1 MIDCKWYSSLD
12 SLSSQRTNGQAICYL
27 ETFCWLKTTVVNH
40 IKDLAVC
47 STDFSFSRQ
56 VVDEES
62 FRKGFAYDYKRNA
75 MLFKKKSLHQHCV
88 QQAFNMGINGC
99 LVQWVK
105 AKERL
110 VVDNC
115 TCSQNWKC
123 ALCDL
128 SEQCTFCLIF
138 QVIYSLSLWNLT
150 SLYLSLVFLGRSS
163 DSRGWGIS
171 NVPLEGRRNKNP
183 CVSWRLEWVN
193 YRLTREVFFWLE
205 YS

>member
-1 MIDCKWYSSLD
+1 MKKVLGKALHMII
-12 SLSSQRTNGQAICYL
+12 R
-27 ETFCWLKTTVVNH
+27 E
-40 IKDLAVC
+40 
-47 STDFSFSRQ
+47 
-56 VVDEES
+56 
-62 FRKGFAYDYKRNA
+62 
-75 MLFKKKSLHQHCV
+75 MLCCLKKSLHQHCV

-115 TCSQNWKC
+115 TCSQNWKR

-150 SLYLSLVFLGRSS
+150 SLYLSLYFLGDPVIPETEEFQTYHWKEEEMKTHVCPGGLSGSITDWHMRFSF
-163 DSRGWGIS
+163 DWNI
-171 NVPLEGRRNKNP
+171 VNK
-183 CVSWRLEWVN
+183 RLKCCK
-193 YRLTREVFFWLE
+193 
-205 YS
+205 

>member
-1 MIDCKWYSSLD
+1 MKKVLGKALHMII
-12 SLSSQRTNGQAICYL
+12 R
-27 ETFCWLKTTVVNH
+27 E
-40 IKDLAVC
+40 
-47 STDFSFSRQ
+47 
-56 VVDEES
+56 
-62 FRKGFAYDYKRNA
+62 
-75 MLFKKKSLHQHCV
+75 MLCCLKKSLHQHCV

-115 TCSQNWKC
+115 TCCQNWKC
-123 ALCDL
+123 ALCDF
-128 SEQCTFCLIF
+128 SEQRTFCLIF
-138 QVIYSLSLWNLT
+138 QVVYSLSLWNLT

-163 DSRGWGIS
+163 DSRDWGIS
-171 NVPLEGRRNKNP
+171 NVPLEGRRNENL